1 MSQAMDC
8 ATADELGAAA
18 ALGAL
23 EVDERQALADHLA
36 TCPEPHAEL
45 RAMLGADAV
54 LAAGLEPVTP
64 STGLRDRLMATV
76 ERTPQEHR
84 PMVSPPERATAPRR
98 GWLDWLSP
106 RVARPLA
113 LVAVVSVVVVGAWD
127 LNLQGQLTA
136 RDRALQAVASAIA
149 GGEVAY
155 RLDGDA
161 GRGYVVDTPG
171 PGAALVVAD
180 LEPVPS
186 GSLYELWLLDSQGT
200 PVAAGSFTPPTSE
213 EVAVVQVEKD
223 LAGYATFAV
232 TVERQR
238 VSAPTTTPVMVA
250 PLSPA
255 S

>member
-1 MSQAMDC
+1 MSAPMDC
-8 ATADELGAAA
+8 AIAEELGAAG

-23 EVDERQALADHLA
+23 DADERRALADHLA

-54 LAAGLEPVTP
+54 LTAGLEPVTP
-64 STGLRDRLMATV
+64 SAGLRNRLMASV
-76 ERTPQEHR
+76 ERTPQERR
-84 PMVSPPERATAPRR
+84 PMPPPAGATPTPRR

-106 RVARPLA
+106 QVARPLA
-113 LVAVVSVVVVGAWD
+113 LAAVVAAVAVGAWG
-127 LNLQGQLTA
+127 LNLQGQLSE
-136 RDRALQAVASAIA
+136 RDRTLQAVASAIA
-149 GGEVAY
+149 GGEAAY
-155 RLDGDA
+155 RLNGDA

-171 PGAALVVAD
+171 TGAALVVAD

-186 GSLYELWLLDSQGT
+186 GSLYELWLLDEQGT
-200 PVAAGSFTPPTSE
+200 PVAAGTFMPPSD
-213 EVAVVQVEKD
+213 EVAVVPIEKD

-232 TVERQR
+232 TVEAQR

-250 PLSPA
+250 PLGPA